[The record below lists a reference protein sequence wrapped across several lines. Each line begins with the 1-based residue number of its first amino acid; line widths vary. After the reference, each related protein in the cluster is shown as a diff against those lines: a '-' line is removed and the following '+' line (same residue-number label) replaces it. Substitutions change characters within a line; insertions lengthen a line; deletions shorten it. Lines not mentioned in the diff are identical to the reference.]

1 MKKEALA
8 GVFAIALMLLPW
20 AGMLVHPAN
29 AQDNSAR
36 ENDAQETEQIQCVEG
51 EGWLECRAAAG
62 DRLAMYRLGRDAYDK
77 AQEDGDY
84 TEALQMGRKL
94 AAEGDK
100 NGKRLLK
107 MVHLQLSWGH
117 HKDNVQAYVW
127 MVEDRNS
134 GIDYLDKLINNL
146 SDKMTPQQLAEAKLK
161 AGQ

>member
-1 MKKEALA
+1 MANESSAVTNTAVARALIA
-8 GVFAIALMLLPW
+8 GLFA
-20 AGMLVHPAN
+20 LVCLWTFVH
-29 AQDNSAR
+29 SAR
-36 ENDAQETEQIQCVEG
+36 AQETEQVQCVEG
-51 EGWLECRAAAG
+51 DGWLECRAAAG
-62 DRLAMYRLGRDAYDK
+62 DRLAMYRLGRDAYEQ
-77 AQEDGDY
+77 ARQDGDY

-127 MVEDRNS
+127 MVEDRNA
-134 GIDYLDKLINNL
+134 GIDYLDKLIDNL
-146 SDKMTPQQLAEAKLK
+146 SDKMTPEQLAEAKQK